1 LLSVWLSVC
10 FPQYGIDGM
19 IERQALVDELAEIV
33 FDGKLHKM
41 EYFRKNIFQ
50 LTDVETIEFF
60 KKVDAIF
67 QRYAENI

>member
-1 LLSVWLSVC
+1 
-10 FPQYGIDGM
+10 M